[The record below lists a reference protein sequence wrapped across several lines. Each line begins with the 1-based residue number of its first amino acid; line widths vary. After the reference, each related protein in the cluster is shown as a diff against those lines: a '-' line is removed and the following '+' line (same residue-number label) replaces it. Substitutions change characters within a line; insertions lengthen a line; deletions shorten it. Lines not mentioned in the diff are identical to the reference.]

1 MGDAVLDRMRKS
13 RLGLLILTGSLLV
26 AALAACGSPVDTTWE
41 RLEETRTLRVGMDAS
56 FPPFASITPDGALA
70 GLDVDL
76 AWEISERLGF
86 QPRFVPN
93 LPYDGLYDAL
103 TADHVDVVISALPVD
118 PSRTE
123 DYAYSRPYFDAGQVL
138 VVGTGQEEIASVSD
152 LGGRRLA
159 VVLGTVGD
167 REGRRWARRL
177 AGLVVIQY
185 RTPREALQAVVQ
197 GETEAALVDHVS
209 ALDAM
214 ADEDGLTTV
223 GDPVIEVPYA
233 CAMRRDSVQLLDAVN
248 EALAAMEDDGTMEAL
263 IAKWLR

>member
-1 MGDAVLDRMRKS
+1 
-13 RLGLLILTGSLLV
+13 
-26 AALAACGSPVDTTWE
+26 
-41 RLEETRTLRVGMDAS
+41 
-56 FPPFASITPDGALA
+56 
-70 GLDVDL
+70 
-76 AWEISERLGF
+76 
-86 QPRFVPN
+86 
-93 LPYDGLYDAL
+93 
-103 TADHVDVVISALPVD
+103 
-118 PSRTE
+118 
-123 DYAYSRPYFDAGQVL
+123 
-138 VVGTGQEEIASVSD
+138 
-152 LGGRRLA
+152 
-159 VVLGTVGD
+159 
-167 REGRRWARRL
+167 L